1 MQMGRAVCPPHLAFG
16 LTTSEPTERVGL
28 TLECDER
35 TLESRSKRGL
45 RDRGASL
52 VEYALL
58 LALIV
63 VVCIGAVTAFG
74 SATDGSI
81 SRSGT
86 SLGAAN

>member
-1 MQMGRAVCPPHLAFG
+1 MEH
-16 LTTSEPTERVGL
+16 
-28 TLECDER
+28 DER
-35 TLESRSKRGL
+35 KLPGRSKRT
-45 RDRGASL
+45 RNDRGATL

-63 VVCIGAVTAFG
+63 VVCVGAVTAFG
-74 SATDGSI
+74 SATSDSV